1 VSVAAVSASLG
12 LGLVEKVLRI
22 AGLRR
27 GFSGDRVRLD
37 QLMDA
42 ARAGSD
48 KLAGYA
54 DEDVA
59 AYNDYL
65 ASKRRGDMP
74 AMDAALRAAVESPMK
89 IARAAV
95 EGLDLC
101 AEAAG
106 IIPAALAADL
116 GTAVVLLA
124 GAARATLLSVDS
136 NLGQLPPDSQF
147 HRDALAERG
156 ELHHQAQHKA
166 KKILEHI
173 ASNRIPNAP

>member
-1 VSVAAVSASLG
+1 MAAVSASLG

-22 AGLRR
+22 AGQRR
-27 GFSGDRVRLD
+27 GFSGDRERLA
-37 QLMDA
+37 QLIDS

-59 AYNDYL
+59 AFNDYL

-74 AMDAALRAAVESPMK
+74 AMDAALRAAVESPLK

-106 IIPAALAADL
+106 FIPAALAADL
-116 GTAVVLLA
+116 GTAVLLLEC
-124 GAARATLLSVDS
+124 AARATLLSVDS
-136 NLGQLPPDSQF
+136 NLGQFPPESQF
-147 HRDALAERG
+147 YREVLAERE
-156 ELHHQAQHKA
+156 ELHRQARQKSER
-166 KKILEHI
+166 LL
-173 ASNRIPNAP
+173 NAP

>member
-1 VSVAAVSASLG
+1 MSVAAVSASLG

-22 AGLRR
+22 AGQRR
-27 GFSGDRVRLD
+27 GFSGDRARLD

-48 KLAGYA
+48 ALADYA

-59 AYNDYL
+59 AYDDYL
-65 ASKRRGDMP
+65 ASKRRGDVL
-74 AMDAALRAAVESPMK
+74 DAALRTAIESPLK

-95 EGLDLC
+95 AGLDLC

-106 IIPAALAADL
+106 LIPAAVAADL
-116 GTAVVLLA
+116 GTAVLLLEC
-124 GAARATLLSVDS
+124 AARATLLSVDS
-136 NLGQLPPDSQF
+136 NLGQFPPDSQF
-147 HRDALAERG
+147 YRDVLAERG
-156 ELHHQAQHKA
+156 ELHRQARQKA
-166 KKILEHI
+166 EKLV